1 MSMYGNRLVKHEAL
15 KRWVKTISLD
25 NINTVDIGGELLELT
40 EKSKKILDIQIAL
53 FSKLV
58 ESMKPGDDW
67 RALQNVLSPLC
78 YNAFFRVGNNAIR
91 IANYYECMVIP
102 SNMKTY
108 KKIIKGVDYQEIGS
122 VKLYDGKR
130 CIGEIGAKSDLMW
143 SVFYDYFINIGK
155 WGEITH
161 THTNH
166 ERYLSIQLFDI
177 EFLSNDEICRMIN
190 EILLKVSMEHDLD
203 FSVVEMDAIYKLEG
217 EAKTYGIQF
226 HSLEFEYIPAL
237 YLINALN
244 TREARL
250 AYLSYYQV
258 LEYFFVRAQNYYF
271 LNEYGALSMPAVNHN
286 ELRKVLH
293 KYKNILNERE
303 SLKLVLTRSL
313 DISKFKSWIL
323 QDKNRVN
330 KYCNSQKNS
339 IDITKSDE
347 KIVGRLGERIY
358 SMRCSIAHA
367 KGDVDE
373 YIAVPTVS
381 DSEISL
387 EIELIKYAA
396 YEALKACSEIK

>member
-67 RALQNVLSPLC
+67 RALQNVLSPLF

-91 IANYYECMVIP
+91 IANYYECMDIP

>member
-67 RALQNVLSPLC
+67 RALQNVLSPLF

-313 DISKFKSWIL
+313 DISKLKSWIL

-358 SMRCSIAHA
+358 SRRCSIAHA

>member
-1 MSMYGNRLVKHEAL
+1 MYGNRLVKHEAL

-67 RALQNVLSPLC
+67 RALQNVLSPLF

>member
-15 KRWVKTISLD
+15 KRWVKTISLH

-67 RALQNVLSPLC
+67 RALQNVLSPLF

>member
-25 NINTVDIGGELLELT
+25 NINSVDIGGELFELT
-40 EKSKKILDIQIAL
+40 EESMKILGIQIAL

-67 RALQNVLSPLC
+67 RSFQNVLSPLF

>member
-67 RALQNVLSPLC
+67 RALQNVLSPLF

-155 WGEITH
+155 CGEITH

>member
-67 RALQNVLSPLC
+67 RALQNVLSPLF

-237 YLINALN
+237 YLINALHAK
-244 TREARL
+244 EARL

-339 IDITKSDE
+339 IDITNSDE

>member
-1 MSMYGNRLVKHEAL
+1 MSMYGNSLVKHEAL

-67 RALQNVLSPLC
+67 RALQNVLSPLF

>member
-67 RALQNVLSPLC
+67 RALQNVLSPLF

-143 SVFYDYFINIGK
+143 SVFYDYFINRGE

>member
-40 EKSKKILDIQIAL
+40 EKSNKILDIQFAL

-67 RALQNVLSPLC
+67 RALQNVLSPLF

>member
-67 RALQNVLSPLC
+67 RAFQNVLSPLF

-323 QDKNRVN
+323 QDKNRVK

>member
-67 RALQNVLSPLC
+67 RALQNVLSPLF

-271 LNEYGALSMPAVNHN
+271 LNEHGALSMPAVNHN

>member
-67 RALQNVLSPLC
+67 RALQNVLSPLF

-244 TREARL
+244 AREARL

-347 KIVGRLGERIY
+347 KIVGSLGERIY

>member
-1 MSMYGNRLVKHEAL
+1 
-15 KRWVKTISLD
+15 
-25 NINTVDIGGELLELT
+25 
-40 EKSKKILDIQIAL
+40 
-53 FSKLV
+53 
-58 ESMKPGDDW
+58 
-67 RALQNVLSPLC
+67 
-78 YNAFFRVGNNAIR
+78 
-91 IANYYECMVIP
+91 
-102 SNMKTY
+102 
-108 KKIIKGVDYQEIGS
+108 
-122 VKLYDGKR
+122 
-130 CIGEIGAKSDLMW
+130 
-143 SVFYDYFINIGK
+143 
-155 WGEITH
+155 
-161 THTNH
+161 
-166 ERYLSIQLFDI
+166 
-177 EFLSNDEICRMIN
+177 MIN

>member
-67 RALQNVLSPLC
+67 RALQNVLSPLF

-122 VKLYDGKR
+122 VKWYDGKR

>member
-25 NINTVDIGGELLELT
+25 NINSVDIGGELFELT
-40 EKSKKILDIQIAL
+40 EESKKILGIQIAL

-67 RALQNVLSPLC
+67 RALQNVLSPLF

-177 EFLSNDEICRMIN
+177 ECLSNDEICRMIN

>member
-67 RALQNVLSPLC
+67 RALQNVLSPLF

-271 LNEYGALSMPAVNHN
+271 LYEYGALSMPAVNHN